1 MSQGGA
7 PGLDFWEPKRLT
19 SLADARGRVLFIN
32 RLRIALLIL
41 AAVALVALAASAIFM
56 SIERESRRPQK
67 FEAEDIVRMVN
78 PRFSGRTAKG
88 EPYQVLAQSAMR
100 RKGDPNIIDLVAP
113 VMKDLEGSTLSS
125 ATGIYNTETKIIEL
139 TGKVKFLDPVKGL
152 SFDTRNSVVLLAESR
167 VYGRTGISGQ
177 GQMGSIQSNAYEI
190 RDGGQVVL
198 FTGGVRTRLKGRSA
212 QPAASAPGR
221 P

>member
-1 MSQGGA
+1 MNHGVA

-19 SLADARGRVLFIN
+19 SLADARDRVIFIK
-32 RLRIALLIL
+32 RLRVAMLSMAVLALGALLI
-41 AAVALVALAASAIFM
+41 SAILM
-56 SIERESRRPQK
+56 SIDRESRRPQK

-88 EPYQVLAQSAMR
+88 EPYQVLAESAMR

-113 VMKDLEGSTLSS
+113 VMKDLKGGTLTS
-125 ATGIYNTETKIIEL
+125 ATGIYNTEAKIIEL

-198 FTGGVRTRLKGRSA
+198 FTGGVRTRLTGRA
-212 QPAASAPGR
+212 VKPAASAPAGQ
-221 P
+221 

>member
-7 PGLDFWEPKRLT
+7 PDLDFWEPKRLT
-19 SLADARGRVLFIN
+19 SLSDARGRVLFIN
-32 RLRIALLIL
+32 RLRIALLVL
-41 AAVALVALAASAIFM
+41 AALAMTGLVISAILM
-56 SIERESRRPQK
+56 SVERNSRRPQK

-113 VMKDLEGSTLSS
+113 IMKDLDGSTLSS
-125 ATGIYNTETKIIEL
+125 ATGIYNTEKKIIEL
-139 TGKVKFLDPVKGL
+139 TGKVKFLDPIKGL

-190 RDGGQVVL
+190 RDGGKEVL
-198 FTGGVRTRLKGRSA
+198 FTGGVRTRLTGRSA
-212 QPAASAPGR
+212 KPAASAPSR
-221 P
+221 R

>member
-1 MSQGGA
+1 MSQGA
-7 PGLDFWEPKRLT
+7 SPSLDFWEPKRLT
-19 SLADARGRVLFIN
+19 SLAEARDRVLFIK
-32 RLRIALLIL
+32 RMRVGLVAL
-41 AAVALVALAASAIFM
+41 AAVALLALFVSALLM
-56 SIERESRRPQK
+56 SIEREAHRPKK
-67 FEAEDIVRMVN
+67 FAAEDIVRMVN

-88 EPYQVLAQSAMR
+88 EPYQVLAQTAMR

-113 VMKDLEGSTLSS
+113 IMKDLKGGTLSS

-139 TGKVKFLDPVKGL
+139 TGKVKFLDPIKGL

-177 GQMGSIQSNAYEI
+177 GQMGSIQANAYEI

-198 FTGGVRTRLKGRSA
+198 FTGGVRTRLTGRSPK
-212 QPAASAPGR
+212 PAASPPAGQ
-221 P
+221 